1 MATFHDEREQE
12 ELQADEEL
20 VSLEQQEELVEEA
33 EAEEPEAVEEE
44 QEQPE
49 EDIPDKYKGKSV
61 QEIIKMHRES
71 EKMISRHGEELGNLR
86 KLVDETLTANLA
98 KNNAPEEQPE
108 EELDFFSD
116 PDKYLEAKMANH
128 PTLKAAEETALTL
141 KRNQVLA
148 QLEQTHPDY
157 MDVVQNEEFQKWV
170 SDSNIRTEMFNR
182 ASNNFEYEPA
192 DELLSYWKE
201 RQKVVGEAVET
212 SKAERKEAR
221 KKAATGTAKG
231 SGESPSR
238 KIYRRDDL
246 VNLLKNDP
254 DRYMAMSDEIM
265 QAYAEK
271 RVR

>member
-1 MATFHDEREQE
+1 MATFQDERELE

-20 VSLEQQEELVEEA
+20 VSLEEQEDTT
-33 EAEEPEAVEEE
+33 AEEPEAQVAEEEVVEE
-44 QEQPE
+44 QPA
-49 EDIPDKYKGKSV
+49 EDIPEKYKGKSLEEV
-61 QEIIKMHRES
+61 IKMHRES

-98 KNNAPEEQPE
+98 KNKAPEEEPE
-108 EELDFFSD
+108 KEIDFFED
-116 PDKYLEAKMANH
+116 PDKYLEQKMANH
-128 PTLKAAEETALTL
+128 PSLKAAEETAQAM
-141 KRNQVLA
+141 KRQTVLA
-148 QLEQTHPDY
+148 QLSEAHPDY
-157 MDVVQNEEFQKWV
+157 MEVVNNEEFQKWV

-182 ASNNFEYEPA
+182 AANNFEFAPA

-201 RQKVVGEAVET
+201 RQKVVGQAVET
-212 SKAERKEAR
+212 SKEERKEAR
-221 KKAATGTAKG
+221 KKAATGSAKG

-246 VNLLKNDP
+246 VNLMKNDP

-265 QAYAEK
+265 LAYAEK

>member
-1 MATFHDEREQE
+1 MATFHDERDEVEAQE
-12 ELQADEEL
+12 G
-20 VSLEQQEELVEEA
+20 EELVEI
-33 EAEEPEAVEEE
+33 EEQEDTTEELESETIEDEVEEE
-44 QEQPE
+44 QPE
-49 EDIPDKYKGKSV
+49 PEPELPAKYRGKSV
-61 QEIIKMHRES
+61 EEIIKMHQES

-98 KNNAPEEQPE
+98 KNNAPQEKAEEI
-108 EELDFFSD
+108 DFFED
-116 PDKYLEAKMANH
+116 PDKYLEQKMANH
-128 PTLKAAEETALTL
+128 PTLKAAEQTAQAL
-141 KRNQVLA
+141 KQQQAVA
-148 QLEQTHPDY
+148 QLEKNHPDY
-157 MDVVQNEEFQKWV
+157 MEIVTNDEFQKWV

-201 RQKVVGEAVET
+201 RQRAVTEVVEAD
-212 SKAERKEAR
+212 KAERKQAR
-221 KKAATGTAKG
+221 KKASTGTAKG

-246 VNLLKNDP
+246 VNLMKTDP

-265 QAYAEK
+265 RAYAEK